1 MKRETSAGEPEPVE
15 GTYTV
20 PYLRMTLDGDHH
32 LLPRYALHRDA
43 VRAFLSGQL
52 YEPHTHRLVTAF
64 LRQHG
69 GSMLHAGSFFGDML
83 PAFSRACEGML
94 HAFEPVLESYVLAR
108 TCVELNRLDNVLLFH
123 AALAHQRGV
132 ASIATQDARGLHMGG
147 SCTLLPAGTARQRVS
162 CLTIDSLA
170 IEDLSLLHLD
180 VEGAQLPAL
189 QGAARTLE
197 SQQPAVLVEDTRR
210 LCAGFLE
217 EKGYACLGSIPNL
230 HVWVHGSQPKRA
242 ELLRELMA
250 EAGTGLRE

>member
-123 AALAHQRGV
+123 AALAHQ
-132 ASIATQDARGLHMGG
+132 Q
-147 SCTLLPAGTARQRVS
+147 
-162 CLTIDSLA
+162 
-170 IEDLSLLHLD
+170 HLGF
-180 VEGAQLPAL
+180 VEPL
-189 QGAARTLE
+189 
-197 SQQPAVLVEDTRR
+197 RR
-210 LCAGFLE
+210 LCPRLEIPVQDRPRVGGVFLAAPE
-217 EKGYACLGSIPNL
+217 FRFAPFR
-230 HVWVHGSQPKRA
+230 SQD
-242 ELLRELMA
+242 LRRDA
-250 EAGTGLRE
+250 